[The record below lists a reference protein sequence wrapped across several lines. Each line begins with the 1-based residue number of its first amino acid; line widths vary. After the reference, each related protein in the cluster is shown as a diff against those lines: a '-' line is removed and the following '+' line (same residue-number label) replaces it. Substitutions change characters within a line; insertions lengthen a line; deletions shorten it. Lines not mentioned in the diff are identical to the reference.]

1 MNLEP
6 KNPKVMDQIPM
17 LKILTLAKIKGKF
30 LSTPRIQKNI
40 LHPLTFMVGL
50 TMNLM
55 SRPYHGCE
63 RREYHSMCSMKI

>member
-30 LSTPRIQKNI
+30 LGIPRIQKNI

-55 SRPYHGCE
+55 NRPYNGCE
-63 RREYHSMCSMKI
+63 RREYHSTCSMKI